1 MLKHNK
7 KRNIGLLN
15 EFFAQ
20 YIANAVVEFRYD
32 DVEKA
37 KELWR
42 KHVVNNKELS
52 EELKVFEMLNKTY
65 IRDTSV
71 ANDLVK
77 KAQTVI
83 SEQDHKKVE
92 RAKTNLLHEVNRQL
106 KDENFFNRQVD
117 RDRYQTNANIQMLIN
132 SWRSPEDKTVFSD
145 AGIFRIKDQVVE
157 HITTRKEELPPL
169 DASLL
174 NNTKEDIDQLVVNV
188 FKEKIDKKY
197 SDLLNEDQKRLIGW
211 FVFAKERNEARAQLA
226 NMLKELRDNTLMG
239 IEEELK
245 AENKKTP
252 VKKLT
257 EVRQY
262 LKEDHYDIENPND
275 ETISFYLAVCGLK
288 HELETK

>member
-20 YIANAVVEFRYD
+20 YIANAVVEFRYND
-32 DVEKA
+32 IEKA
-37 KELWR
+37 KVLWC
-42 KHVVNNKELS
+42 KHVVDNKDLN
-52 EELKVFEMLNKTY
+52 EEFKVFEMLNRTY
-65 IRDTSV
+65 IKDINV
-71 ANDLVK
+71 AGELVK

-92 RAKTNLLHEVNRQL
+92 LAKTNLLHEVNRQL
-106 KDENFFNRQVD
+106 KDENFFNRPVD
-117 RDRYQTNANIQMLIN
+117 REKYQTNANIQTLIN
-132 SWRSPEDKTVFSD
+132 SWRSPKEKMALSD
-145 AGIFRIKDQVVE
+145 VGIFRIKDQVVE
-157 HITTRKEELPPL
+157 HITTKKEKLPPL

-197 SDLLNEDQKRLIGW
+197 NDLLNEDQKKLIGW
-211 FVFAKERNEARAQLA
+211 FVFAKERNEARAQLST
-226 NMLKELRDNTLMG
+226 MLKELRDRALVG
-239 IEEELK
+239 IEEEFK
-245 AENKKTP
+245 AGDNKTP
-252 VKKLT
+252 TKKLA

-262 LKEDHYDIENPND
+262 LIEDHYDIENPND